1 VKQRQGP
8 IPFLKK
14 TNIAVS
20 LPHATAVH
28 IEYKSALH
36 YVMVRGNRRKQIF
49 ASPESGIEGLF
60 SKAVGGALQCLNLG
74 VDEEISMKAFK
85 FGNRSPNPFP
95 FHLFFCGNLCFKTR
109 LTHSI

>member
-1 VKQRQGP
+1 MEPV
-8 IPFLKK
+8 PFLKK

-60 SKAVGGALQCLNLG
+60 SKAVGGHFSVSIWAWT
-74 VDEEISMKAFK
+74 KK
-85 FGNRSPNPFP
+85 FQ
-95 FHLFFCGNLCFKTR
+95 
-109 LTHSI
+109 